1 MILIIN
7 PAGPTHLVEM
17 FAATPNSGLSSTVHI
32 RVIADPIDGVETL
45 LDTVTESRIDETVHV
60 KKFFAVI

>member
-1 MILIIN
+1 MLLIIN

-17 FAATPNSGLSSTVHI
+17 FAAIPSSGLSSTVHI
-32 RVIADPIDGVETL
+32 RVIVDPIDGVATL
-45 LDTVTESRIDETVHV
+45 LDTVTESRIDETVYV